1 MNKMLDEY
9 ERFLMKKKISEA
21 QFVRDLKTVHPN
33 MSKEDIE
40 WHLNLFR
47 QSEVLSND

>member
-1 MNKMLDEY
+1 
-9 ERFLMKKKISEA
+9 MKKEISEA
-21 QFVRDLKTVHPN
+21 QFIQDMKTLHPN

-47 QSEVLSND
+47 QSKVLSDATVS

>member
-1 MNKMLDEY
+1 MNDQQIE
-9 ERFLMKKKISEA
+9 ISEP

-33 MSKEDIE
+33 ISKEDIE

-47 QSEVLSND
+47 QSKV

>member
-1 MNKMLDEY
+1 MIILIRGFPGSGKSTLARKMLN
-9 ERFLMKKKISEA
+9 FLE
-21 QFVRDLKTVHPN
+21 KTVHPN

-47 QSEVLSND
+47 QSRG